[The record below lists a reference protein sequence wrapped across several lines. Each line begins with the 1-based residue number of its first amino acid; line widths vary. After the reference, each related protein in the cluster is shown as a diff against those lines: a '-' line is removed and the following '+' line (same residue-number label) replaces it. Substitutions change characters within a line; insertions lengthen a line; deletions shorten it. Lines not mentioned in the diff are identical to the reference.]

1 LFRGVCHAAREGLE
15 NGMIESAQL
24 ALTNLL
30 APAVLFFLLGF
41 GAGWFKS
48 DLTVPEGA
56 AKTLALVLMLSIGFK
71 GGVEASKA
79 GLSSDFL
86 AAALAGVGLSFA
98 LPVVGFFVLRAISS
112 LDRTTA
118 AATAAHYGSV
128 SIVTFVAGTEFLRAA
143 GVSFGGYMVAVVAL
157 METPAILTALVLAG
171 AGAAGRQGLR
181 GELVREVA
189 LNGSVVVLIGSFAIG
204 AITGTAG
211 MSKLEVFVGPV
222 FQGVL
227 VLFLL
232 DMGLV
237 AARRLQAARRLTP
250 ALAGF
255 AIAMPLFSCGA
266 ALLLAAVLGLDGGD
280 AAVLAILA
288 ASASYIA
295 VPAAM
300 RIALPEADPGVYLTL
315 SLAITF
321 PFNLV
326 VGIPLYTTLA
336 TSLIG

>member
-1 LFRGVCHAAREGLE
+1 
-15 NGMIESAQL
+15 M

-30 APAVLFFLLGF
+30 TPAILFFLLGF

-48 DLTVPEGA
+48 DLSIPEST

-71 GGVEASKA
+71 GGVEAARA
-79 GLSSDFL
+79 GMSPDFL
-86 AAALAGVGLSFA
+86 KAAGVGLILSFGI
-98 LPVVGFFVLRAISS
+98 PVIAFAILRVISR
-112 LDRTTA
+112 LDRTTS

-128 SIVTFVAGTEFLRAA
+128 SIVTFVAGTEFLRVS
-143 GVSFGGYMVAVVAL
+143 GVPFGGYMVAVVAL
-157 METPAILTALVLAG
+157 METPAILSALILAG
-171 AGAAGRQGLR
+171 GGAAGRQGLR
-181 GELVREVA
+181 GELFREVA
-189 LNGSVVVLIGSFAIG
+189 LNGSVVLLIGAFLVGLLSG
-204 AITGTAG
+204 DAG

-237 AARRLQAARRLTP
+237 AARRLSAARSLTLP
-250 ALAGF
+250 LIAF
-255 AIAMPLFSCGA
+255 AIFMPLLSSVLSL
-266 ALLLAAVLGLDGGD
+266 ALSLALGLSVGN

-300 RIALPEADPGVYLTL
+300 RIALPDADPGVYLTL
-315 SLAITF
+315 SLAVTF

-326 VGIPLYTTLA
+326 FGIPLYTAA
-336 TSLIG
+336 TAALLG